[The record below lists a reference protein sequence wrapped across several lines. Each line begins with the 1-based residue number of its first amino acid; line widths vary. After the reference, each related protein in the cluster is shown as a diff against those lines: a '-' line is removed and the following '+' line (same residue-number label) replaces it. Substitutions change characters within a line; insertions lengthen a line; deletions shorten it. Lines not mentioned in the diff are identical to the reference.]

1 MFKSILN
8 HIEKRLKIRK
18 YETQNMISK
27 QFYLVLGIIVVVANL
42 VFMLFLCRFKLKDRP
57 KEKVKVVTSMLFSV
71 IMVILLMF
79 FICMMY

>member
-1 MFKSILN
+1 
-8 HIEKRLKIRK
+8 
-18 YETQNMISK
+18 MINK

-57 KEKVKVVTSMLFSV
+57 KEKVKVVTNMLFSI